1 MTSSF
6 SLTSEAQNVV
16 DVLET
21 EAIEY
26 EEGSLGW
33 VSIWPFEDRDPTI
46 VSDPSVYRGQTG
58 IGLFLAAHSH
68 VTHDDRSEKMA
79 QQVFRPWL
87 ETPHEQIQLSQTGG
101 LTGIG
106 SLIYS
111 LLQCSVLLDDPDYM
125 KKAATIA
132 ASIDVEQI
140 QESQQKDIIKGKA
153 GLLLVLTE
161 LLSEGTNQE
170 EMVRRRANVLADSL
184 VEESEPTDPGV
195 GWSTQQD
202 YPSIGLAHGAA
213 GIGYALFK
221 AAKELSEPHYRTIA
235 LKAFEFED
243 HHYSSE
249 HKNWPNAPD
258 REKYQR
264 TWCWGSE
271 GILLSR
277 YAIKEFSENYDF
289 PENSRPIL
297 QELITGT
304 PPKHSLCHGSA
315 GRAMALRYLSAQTS
329 CDLPLGDA
337 ATTLLEEVVNHR
349 VENGYYA
356 IPGLEN
362 APASRLSLFRGIA
375 GIGYA
380 CLYNEHPNQL
390 PNPLLLQSA
399 VSYQ

>member
-1 MTSSF
+1 MSATL
-6 SLTSEAQNVV
+6 SLTAEARTVV

-21 EAIEY
+21 EAVEY
-26 EEGSLGW
+26 EEGSIGW

-46 VSDPSVYRGQTG
+46 VSDASVYRGQTG
-58 IGLFLAAHSH
+58 IGLFLAAHGH
-68 VTHDDRSEKMA
+68 VTSDDRSKRMA
-79 QQVFRPWL
+79 HRVFRPWL
-87 ETPHEQIQLSQTGG
+87 ETPHEQIGLPQSGG

-111 LLQCSVLLDDPDYM
+111 LRECSVLLDDSDYM
-125 KKAATIA
+125 RKAATIA

-161 LLSEGTNQE
+161 LLSAGTDQE
-170 EMVRRRANVLADSL
+170 EMVRRRAAVLADAL
-184 VEESEPTDPGV
+184 VEEAEPTDPGV

-202 YPSIGLAHGAA
+202 HPSIGLAHGAA

-243 HHYSSE
+243 HHYSSAR
-249 HKNWPNAPD
+249 KNWPNGPD

-277 YAIKEFSENYDF
+277 YAIEAFSEAYDF
-289 PENSRPIL
+289 PENSRLIL
-297 QELITGT
+297 EELITGT
-304 PPKHSLCHGSA
+304 PPKQSLCHGGA
-315 GRAMALRYLSAQTS
+315 GRAMALRDLSAQTS
-329 CDLPLGDA
+329 CDLALGDA
-337 ATTLLEEVVNHR
+337 ATSLLEDVVNYR

-380 CLYNEHPNQL
+380 CLYNDHPDRL
-390 PNPLLLQSA
+390 PNPLLLESA
-399 VSYQ
+399 VASR